1 MLFLSSEDDVIAVLI
16 GLVSGWVIL
25 WLWQKLVAT
34 RRRVSELV
42 GQMTVLEVERNR
54 IQRENE
60 EQRVAVR
67 ILEHEVATGREL
79 VQGTEALMEKTR
91 QWVCEKFEAA
101 SQDAVL
107 RSQRT
112 FFDMAKETFQQY
124 HALISSSVE
133 KKQSEVSTVILPLRA
148 SLEQMEK
155 KVHELELARRGA
167 YDALS
172 TNLQQL
178 SSTQQLLYKETGNLV
193 RALREPTVRGR
204 WGEIQLR
211 RVVEVAGMLPYCDF
225 EEQVSV
231 VGDEGSLRPDMVV
244 KLPNDRLVVIDSKVS
259 LGAYL
264 DALQAEDP
272 DVRREKLVQHAK
284 YVRQHVVRLAQKRYW
299 DQFPRAPDF
308 VVLFLHGDCFLAPA
322 LEHDVELLEFASSQK
337 VLLATP
343 TSLIAMLKV
352 IAYSW
357 GEAKIEQH
365 AQMIIDEARLWLDRC
380 KIFSSHF
387 CEIGKHLERG
397 VRAYDKAVGSFE
409 TRLLASVRRLAAS
422 GLDVSELE
430 TPISLHLTPA
440 PMQHERAEQQ
450 EPALASD
457 EGSKTAEATC
467 Q

>member
-1 MLFLSSEDDVIAVLI
+1 MIAV
-16 GLVSGWVIL
+16 GVALVSGWVIFL
-25 WLWQKLVAT
+25 MWQKVVIS
-34 RRRVSELV
+34 RRRLSELL
-42 GQMTVLEVERNR
+42 GQVTALEAERSR
-54 IQRENE
+54 LARENE

-67 ILEHEVATGREL
+67 VLEHEVATGREL
-79 VQGTEALMEKTR
+79 VRGTETLMEKTK
-91 QWVCEKFEAA
+91 QWVCERFEAA
-101 SQDAVL
+101 SQEAVL

-133 KKQSEVSTVILPLRA
+133 KKQTEVATVIVPLRT

-167 YDALS
+167 YDALTS
-172 TNLQQL
+172 NLQQL
-178 SSTQQLLYKETGNLV
+178 SSTQQLLHKETGNLV

-211 RVVEVAGMLPYCDF
+211 RVVEVAGMLSYCDF
-225 EEQVSV
+225 EEQVNV
-231 VGDEGSLRPDMVV
+231 PGEEGAARPDMVV

-272 DVRREKLVQHAK
+272 DVRSEKLLQHAK
-284 YVRQHVVRLAQKRYW
+284 HVRLHVTKLAQKRYW
-299 DQFPRAPDF
+299 DQFPKAPDF

-322 LEHDVELLEFASSQK
+322 LEHDTELLEFASSQK

-352 IAYSW
+352 IAFSW
-357 GEAKIEQH
+357 SEAKIEQH

-387 CEIGKHLERG
+387 CEIGKHMERG

-422 GLDVSELE
+422 GLEVDELE
-430 TPISLHLTPA
+430 TPTSLHLTPA
-440 PMQHERAEQQ
+440 PMQHERIEQQ
-450 EPALASD
+450 ESVVSS
-457 EGSKTAEATC
+457 EKGEEATSS
-467 Q
+467 QRSE

>member
-1 MLFLSSEDDVIAVLI
+1 M
-16 GLVSGWVIL
+16 
-25 WLWQKLVAT
+25 WQKLAVT
-34 RRRVSELV
+34 RRRVSELMS
-42 GQMTVLEVERNR
+42 QLTVIETERSR
-54 IQRENE
+54 LAKENE

-67 ILEHEVATGREL
+67 VLEHEVATGREL
-79 VQGTEALMEKTR
+79 VHGTEALMEKTR

-124 HALISSSVE
+124 HALISASVD
-133 KKQSEVSTVILPLRA
+133 KKQSEVSTVIVPLRN

-167 YDALS
+167 YDALTS
-172 TNLQQL
+172 NLQQL
-178 SSTQQLLYKETGNLV
+178 SATQQILQKETGNLV

-211 RVVEVAGMLPYCDF
+211 RVVEVAGMLSYCDF
-225 EEQVSV
+225 EEQVCV
-231 VGDEGSLRPDMVV
+231 AGDEGSLRPDMVV

-264 DALQAEDP
+264 DALQSEDP
-272 DVRREKLVQHAK
+272 DVRLEKLVLHAK
-284 YVRQHVVRLAQKRYW
+284 HVRQHVTRLAQKRYW
-299 DQFPRAPDF
+299 DQFPKAPDF

-357 GEAKIEQH
+357 SEAKIEQH
-365 AQMIIDEARLWLDRC
+365 AQMIIDEARLWLERC

-409 TRLLASVRRLAAS
+409 TRLLSSDRRLAAS
-422 GLDVSELE
+422 GLDISELE
-430 TPISLHLTPA
+430 TPTSLHLTPA
-440 PMQHERAEQQ
+440 PMQHERMEQQ
-450 EPALASD
+450 EPSTPHEEVA
-457 EGSKTAEATC
+457 KTTEYT
-467 Q
+467 